1 MIGVPATCTGAQ
13 RIRRNPGRSDAP
25 DRTTTNPRPNFCVGP
40 LANDALNPHDRKAGR
55 EGRPIFRSTRSS
67 PAMCVS
73 PSMRIPPL
81 RCPALRVGRFS
92 ALNKR
97 PFPSRIFLL
106 PKSQAHKKGITLDRF
121 SPDQS
126 RKEKVQTASLFHLK
140 SFRGCLGRNA
150 LKSIDRTFQ
159 SRSRQKIRGRDHSHV
174 VLPKF
179 CHRRGSSS
187 ARSA

>member
-1 MIGVPATCTGAQ
+1 MCTGDL

-25 DRTTTNPRPNFCVGP
+25 DRTTTNPRPNFCVWP
-40 LANDALNPHDRKAGR
+40 LANDALINPHDRKAGR

-126 RKEKVQTASLFHLK
+126 RKEKNAYCLAVPFKVISRVPRQKRVKIDRQNFPK
-140 SFRGCLGRNA
+140 SFPGKRFLEREQRVEA
-150 LKSIDRTFQ
+150 
-159 SRSRQKIRGRDHSHV
+159 
-174 VLPKF
+174 
-179 CHRRGSSS
+179 RREEGVPQFSG
-187 ARSA
+187 